1 MRDSSQHLKRMRRDI
16 MGLGQS
22 VLTGSGRR
30 RPYVFLDNAAS
41 TPALK
46 PVWEETGRF
55 LNWYSGVH
63 RGTGIKSL
71 VSSRVYDECHRIV
84 AGFVGADPEQESVI
98 IVKNTTEAINKLAF
112 RMQFQPGDVVVA
124 TAMEHHSND
133 LPWRTRARVTYARVD
148 EKGQLD
154 LKDLREKLRRNYP
167 RVKLVTVCGAS
178 NVTGHI
184 NDIHHIA
191 ALAHEYGAMIMVDG
205 AQLVPHQPVKVMKR
219 NHPGHIDFL
228 VFSGHKIYAPFGS
241 GVIIGPVE
249 FFSRGAPDQPGG
261 GTVNMVTR
269 REIIWAAPPDR
280 DEAGSP
286 NVIGAFALARS
297 LDYLEKLGREKLAS
311 YEESLTSYAIKELN
325 KVPGLKIYGGSSRV
339 GVITFNLAGISH
351 ALVGAVLC
359 YEAGIGIR
367 TGCFCAQSYVRQLLG
382 ENEPD
387 SADMKRW
394 EHEPMPGMVRISLGA
409 YNTREE
415 IDYLVEWLQRIA
427 AHSGELGARY
437 HFCPAQAAF
446 LPHEAGWEGNLHRAV
461 QSLLRQ
467 E

>member
-1 MRDSSQHLKRMRRDI
+1 

-178 NVTGHI
+178 NVTGHV

-191 ALAHEYGAMIMVDG
+191 ALAHEYRAMIMVDG

-269 REIIWAAPPDR
+269 REIIWADPPDR

-325 KVPGLKIYGGSSRV
+325 KVTGLKVYGGSSRV